1 MDTMIHIQMMTGPQ
15 AGLVNALSQT
25 QITFGRAPDNH
36 LVIDDSHLS
45 RHHGGLQCS
54 DGQWHL
60 INNSPN
66 GTTVNGRKIKHNRP
80 VPIRAGDQVG
90 VGKIR
95 LFAVQFGPASDEAA
109 PGAVPDPATAQRAA
123 ADQALAGGKRNKLWV
138 GIGIYLFIFLV
149 IFVVMA
155 MVGRP
160 TKPPPEQATR
170 VTDDQIKA
178 EIIRPLKR
186 TPDQREA
193 EKHLIDAQRWYG
205 RAKTL
210 STSAA
215 LYQAHRHYKLVLAF
229 ADKSTLEGLDQLQ
242 FDEVEKELIATV
254 QKQYRDAWDRAK
266 AKQWNGAEASLR
278 KLLQIYPDTDSK
290 LFKHFDR
297 ILRMVGSKTF
307 R

>member
-45 RHHGGLQCS
+45 RHHGGLQYS

-80 VPIRAGDQVG
+80 VPIQAGDQVG
-90 VGKIR
+90 VGKVR
-95 LFAVQFGPASDEAA
+95 LFAIQFEPPANPADLGAA
-109 PGAVPDPATAQRAA
+109 MTDPAAAQRAA
-123 ADQALAGGKRNKLWV
+123 ADQQPGAGRRNKLWV
-138 GIGIYLFIFLV
+138 GIGVYLFIFLV
-149 IFVVMA
+149 IFVVLA

-160 TKPPPEQATR
+160 TKPPPEAAER

-178 EIIRPLKR
+178 EIIRSLKR
-186 TPDQREA
+186 TPDEREA

-210 STSAA
+210 STPAA
-215 LYQAHRHYKLVLAF
+215 LYQAHRHYKLALAF
-229 ADKSTLEGLDQLQ
+229 ADKSTLEGL
-242 FDEVEKELIATV
+242 
-254 QKQYRDAWDRAK
+254 
-266 AKQWNGAEASLR
+266 
-278 KLLQIYPDTDSK
+278 
-290 LFKHFDR
+290 H
-297 ILRMVGSKTF
+297 
-307 R
+307 